1 MQPLHLALLGTFNLT
16 TNNGTPIPLATD
28 KVRGLLAYLA
38 VEADRPHRR
47 EALAGLFWPEMPDEQ
62 ARSNLRLTLHRLR
75 QAIDDRLPGASM
87 QLLTINRHIVQLHTT
102 GLSRDH
108 DQFQQAILSCETH
121 NHLEMESC
129 GVCRQALTHAAALY
143 QGEFLAGFSL
153 DEGETFEDWLLVQR
167 EFLHQKA
174 LLALHTL
181 TNLLT
186 HQGDTEAALHY
197 AQRQMALDPFYEP
210 AYRQAMHIQASN
222 GLRPQ
227 ALTLYEQL
235 HQLLAQEMGVT
246 PAPETVQLWQKIKDG
261 SFQPTPTR
269 PTQTEIHHFPTPL
282 TPFVGR
288 QRELNELLTT
298 LAQPDCRV
306 LTLLGPGGMGKT
318 RLSVQVGR
326 QMSHSPRQYR
336 DGIYFI
342 ALANVTTEELLITT
356 MTQRLG
362 LRLDEQTPPRQQLL
376 AYLRDKEMLLV
387 CDNFEQIVTAA
398 ALIADI
404 VAAAPQVQIL
414 LTSREP
420 LNIQAEWRQRVGGLD
435 TSEGSQE
442 AVELFLHSARRMVP
456 NFQLRPADEPV
467 VQALSRLV
475 DGLPLA
481 LEIAAAWVRVLE
493 PAAILRETQKSLDFL
508 ASPLHDLPERHQSV
522 RAVLTQSWQMLTPAL
537 QSVLARLALFP
548 GAFALDAVLTILPDV
563 TMLDI
568 ATLLDRSLLH
578 RLPQGRYEMH
588 ELLRQFTRQQENA
601 GELTPQPS
609 LLSRQYSHYYL
620 GLVAEHEGKLRG
632 RDPQPAL
639 HLLQNELE
647 HIRQAWQWA
656 IAGQQTDLLNQA
668 IPGLSRFYHL
678 AGLFHEAADR
688 FLAALPLVST
698 WPDSPATSLLLS
710 QLHAQASHFL
720 GQRGQYEEAIRQAQS
735 ARHRA
740 ERLGE
745 NRLLGQSYS
754 LEGEWRRHRGQ
765 LDEAKQLLTQALQ
778 FYSTPDPE
786 GEMAH
791 ILNEMGLVHVTQS
804 QYAVALYTFT
814 QAQQIYEA
822 VGDQAEISTTLGN
835 IGHAYQLK
843 GDYPQAL
850 THLRQ
855 AMAIAEA
862 IGYKQGIVQHALSL
876 GNVQM
881 EQGDL
886 AAARTAYT
894 QALQLAQGL
903 GYVRGIINSMLQLG
917 NADANQGQF
926 QEALLWFQKAKIQA
940 EAAGLRDLL
949 ALILGRQAIVLG
961 RRGDNAAAIA
971 LYEQAIALCRELHN
985 QAELGRNL
993 SNLGN
998 IYLRLGEVER
1008 ARQQFEMGLAVL
1020 QTTGARQ
1027 FIATTILAL
1036 GNAYKRLGQ
1045 YDEALSSYQ
1054 QALSLSQAIGQQ
1066 SLTAS
1071 STGSIGLIQFEW
1083 GDFAAAR
1090 QAFVS
1095 AHQLHLTIGNHL
1107 TAALWLLN
1115 MSQVDMAQGQYDLAL
1130 EYTQQA
1136 ISQFR
1141 ALRND
1146 RYTGMGLVQQAQIF
1160 FHQGQVAAAS
1170 LSLAEALHMGEPIG
1184 ETSILFEAR
1193 LLRGQ
1198 MAFAQGQA
1206 GQGQQELAGMLSE
1219 FTDPAEQ
1226 AQIHYLL
1233 WQQTGDESHGEQ
1245 ATQLYRQLLTQT
1257 PNFRYRQHLD
1267 DLLGENRKV

>member
-1 MQPLHLALLGTFNLT
+1 
-16 TNNGTPIPLATD
+16 
-28 KVRGLLAYLA
+28 
-38 VEADRPHRR
+38 
-47 EALAGLFWPEMPDEQ
+47 
-62 ARSNLRLTLHRLR
+62 
-75 QAIDDRLPGASM
+75 
-87 QLLTINRHIVQLHTT
+87 
-102 GLSRDH
+102 
-108 DQFQQAILSCETH
+108 LSCETH
-121 NHLEMESC
+121 NHLELESC
-129 GVCRQALTHAAALY
+129 AVCRRALTHAAALY

-167 EFLHQKA
+167 EYLHQKA
-174 LLALHTL
+174 LLTLHTL
-181 TNLLT
+181 TNLLA
-186 HQGDTEAALHY
+186 HQGETEAALHY
-197 AQRQMALDPFYEP
+197 SQRQIALDPFYEP
-210 AYRQAMHIQASN
+210 AYRQALQIQASH

-227 ALTLYEQL
+227 ALALYEQL
-235 HQLLAQEMGVT
+235 HQLLAEEMGVD

-261 SFQPTPTR
+261 SLQPTPTR
-269 PTQTEIHHFPTPL
+269 PAQTEIHHFPTPL

-288 QRELNELLTT
+288 QRELNELMTALSH
-298 LAQPDCRV
+298 PDCRV
-306 LTLLGPGGMGKT
+306 LSLLGPGGMGKT
-318 RLSVQVGR
+318 RLSLQIGR
-326 QMSHSPRQYR
+326 QMSSGPRRYR
-336 DGIYFI
+336 EGIYFI
-342 ALANVTTEELLITT
+342 ALAHVTTEALLITT

-387 CDNFEQIVTAA
+387 CDNFEQIVSAA
-398 ALIADI
+398 ALIAEI

-420 LNIQAEWRQRVGGLD
+420 LNIQAEWRQWVGGLD

-442 AVELFLHSARRMVP
+442 AAELFLHSARRMVP
-456 NFQLRPADEPV
+456 NFHLRPGDELIV
-467 VQALSRLV
+467 RQLSRLV

-481 LEIAAAWVRVLE
+481 LEIAAAWVRVME
-493 PAAILRETQKSLDFL
+493 PSAILRETQKSLDFL

-522 RAVLTQSWQMLTPAL
+522 RAVLTQSWQMLTPTL
-537 QSVLARLALFP
+537 QGVLSRLALFP
-548 GAFALDAVLTILPDV
+548 GAFALDAVLTILPDM
-563 TMLDI
+563 TMLDM
-568 ATLLDRSLLH
+568 ATLLDRSLVH
-578 RLPQGRYEMH
+578 RSPEGRYEMH
-588 ELLRQFTRQQENA
+588 ELLRQFIQQQDSS
-601 GELTPQPS
+601 GEFSPHSALSTPY
-609 LLSRQYSHYYL
+609 SRYYL

-639 HLLQNELE
+639 LLLQNELE

-656 IAGQQTDLLNQA
+656 IAGQQTDLLNLA
-668 IPGLSRFYHL
+668 LSGLARFYHL

-688 FLAALPLVST
+688 FLVALPLVST
-698 WPDSPATSLLLS
+698 WPASAATALLLG
-710 QLHAQASHFL
+710 QLHVQASHFL

-735 ARHRA
+735 ARQLA
-740 ERLGE
+740 EPLQE

-778 FYSTPDPE
+778 FYSTTEPS

-814 QAQQIYEA
+814 QARQIYEA

-835 IGHAYQLK
+835 IGYAYQLK

-850 THLRQ
+850 THLQQ
-855 AMAIAEA
+855 AMSIAEA
-862 IGYKQGIVQHALSL
+862 IGYKQGIVQHAISL
-876 GNVQM
+876 GNVTM

-917 NADANQGQF
+917 NVSANQGQF
-926 QEALLWFQKAKIQA
+926 QEALLWFQKAKTQT

-961 RRGDNAAAIA
+961 RQGNHAAAITH
-971 LYEQAIALCRELHN
+971 YEQAIALCRELN
-985 QAELGRNL
+985 NRAELGRNL

-998 IYLRLGEVER
+998 VYLRLGDAER

-1020 QTTGARQ
+1020 QTTGARL
-1027 FIATTILAL
+1027 FVATTVLSL
-1036 GNAYKRLGQ
+1036 GNAHKRLDH
-1045 YDEALSSYQ
+1045 YDEALSYYQ
-1054 QALSLSQAIGQQ
+1054 QALSLSQAMGQQ

-1071 STGSIGLIQFEW
+1071 STGSIGLIQFEL
-1083 GDFAAAR
+1083 GQFAAAR

-1095 AHQLHLTIGNHL
+1095 AEQLHLTIGNHL

-1115 MSQVDMAQGQYDLAL
+1115 IGQVDMVQGQYEPAL
-1130 EYTQQA
+1130 VYTQQA
-1136 ISQFR
+1136 IAQFR
-1141 ALRND
+1141 ALMND
-1146 RYTGMGLVQQAQIF
+1146 RYTVMGLIQQAQILF
-1160 FHQGQVAAAS
+1160 QQGQVAAAV
-1170 LSLAEALHMGEPIG
+1170 LSLTEALQFGEPIS
-1184 ETSILFEAR
+1184 EKSTLFEAY

-1198 MAFAQGQA
+1198 IAFAQGQA
-1206 GQGQQELAGMLSE
+1206 GQGQRELEGMLAE
-1219 FTDPAEQ
+1219 FNSPAER
-1226 AQIHYLL
+1226 AHIHYVL
-1233 WQQTGDESHGEQ
+1233 WQLTGDEAHGEQ

-1257 PNFRYRQHLD
+1257 PNYRYRQHLD
-1267 DLLGENRKV
+1267 DLTGKNRSL